1 MKSMQASIKDVP
13 VRPGARLSRG
23 RDIPALLSVF
33 LLLAGCGTT
42 VVTPPDAPADP
53 LPVFLLDHGRHTSL
67 VLPAPDG
74 TITRYAYGD
83 WRFYAER
90 ETGLGRALAAILW
103 PTEAALGR
111 RDLPGPATA
120 EAVRAQVRVYV
131 QELHTLDVEAGRAF
145 ALRGKLDALFEEGRV
160 LEAPYV
166 DLSFVAHPRR
176 YTLRHNSNTVIADW
190 LTELGAEVSRRP
202 IWAGWRVGSGNREL
216 ESGK

>member
-1 MKSMQASIKDVP
+1 MQASINEPP
-13 VRPGARLSRG
+13 VGPGARLSRG
-23 RDIPALLSVF
+23 RDIPALLAAV

-42 VVTPPDAPADP
+42 VVIPPDAPADP

-90 ETGLGRALAAILW
+90 ETGLERALAAILW
-103 PTEAALGR
+103 PTAAALGR

-131 QELHTLDVEAGRAF
+131 QELHTLNVAAERVV
-145 ALRGKLDALFEEGRV
+145 ALRGKLDGLFEVGTI
-160 LEAPYV
+160 LEAPDV
-166 DLSFVAHPRR
+166 DLSFVAHPHP
-176 YTLRHNSNTVIADW
+176 YSLRHNSNTVIANW
-190 LTELGAEVSRRP
+190 LMELGAQVSRTP
-202 IWAGWRVGSGNREL
+202 IWAGWRIESGNWEL
-216 ESGK
+216 ESGR